1 MIGRIEK
8 REDEKENEKKVE
20 KWKNRR
26 DFSFPYLYLVG
37 RVKKWSGENLFCL
50 VEKKNERIEN

>member
-20 KWKNRR
+20 KWKNKR

-37 RVKKWSGENLFCL
+37 RVKKWSDKNLFCL